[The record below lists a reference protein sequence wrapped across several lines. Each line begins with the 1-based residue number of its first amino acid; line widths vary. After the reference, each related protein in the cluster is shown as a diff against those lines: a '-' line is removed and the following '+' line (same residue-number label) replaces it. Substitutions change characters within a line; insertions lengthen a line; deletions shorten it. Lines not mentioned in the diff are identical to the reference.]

1 MDVCDNIFYMLGV
14 FDDDNIFVNHLVG
27 KNDEIWGKIGHEN
40 LTNFNA
46 TLCYI

>member
-1 MDVCDNIFYMLGV
+1 MCGNVLYMMRV
-14 FDDDNIFVNHLVG
+14 FDDDDIFMNHLVG
-27 KNDEIWGKIGHEN
+27 KNDEIWGMIEHEN